1 MSNTNQ
7 INKPVVV
14 GVTVIKRGR
23 NLQFVASVDIVG
35 VTHKLE
41 ARKQLKAGK
50 KTPGEALEAF
60 MEVFTS
66 GAEQNST
73 ADEGEL
79 LSNCFAAMDDYLD
92 IDETAELQEFI
103 QSGSQSLVKQ
113 ANELVAANSS
123 GLDGVEKSE
132 PLEFVIGYISV
143 VEPAE
148 NKGICRKC
156 LKEFDL
162 HYIAGTTDLCM
173 SHINPGFI

>member
-1 MSNTNQ
+1 
-7 INKPVVV
+7 
-14 GVTVIKRGR
+14 
-23 NLQFVASVDIVG
+23 
-35 VTHKLE
+35 
-41 ARKQLKAGK
+41 
-50 KTPGEALEAF
+50 
-60 MEVFTS
+60 MEVLTS

-73 ADEGEL
+73 VDEGEL

>member
-23 NLQFVASVDIVG
+23 NLQFVASVDILG

-41 ARKQLKAGK
+41 ARKQLKSGK

-60 MEVFTS
+60 MEVLTT
-66 GAEQNST
+66 GAEQSST

-103 QSGSQSLVKQ
+103 QSGSQSLVAQ
-113 ANELVAANSS
+113 ANELAAANVSR
-123 GLDGVEKSE
+123 LDDAEKSE
-132 PLEFVIGYISV
+132 PVEFVIGFISV
-143 VEPAE
+143 IEPAE
-148 NKGICRKC
+148 NKGICRQC